1 MGKQSEPESTKSAKA
16 ERLPVSEFLGI
27 YQGANSPFGDDLEF
41 PLPVEKLLRNDPHD

>member
-1 MGKQSEPESTKSAKA
+1 MTDHAHDDHDTPP

-41 PLPVEKLLRNDPHD
+41 PLPAEQLRRSDPHD